1 MKSPNYVLKE
11 ARWFACFDDSGQIVP
26 CAESLAG
33 IYFQDVRLVSG
44 LQYRFEDID
53 FSALWVDD
61 SQTHRLRFHCTN
73 QSFMTRFTPG
83 ALELCVDK
91 FTVSD
96 GYIERLEFVNRA
108 EFAIEGHFEISLQLD
123 FSDLIEVRQILRDRW
138 EREWNVRQVDEYTI
152 NAHYKGRTGYLV
164 STAVRCD
171 RPIELR
177 EQARLAFPI
186 ALEPDERWN
195 LELTIGASIGGADV
209 QMPEPAASEQRLEAA
224 VHDWRASLT
233 HIETDN
239 EEVNRVLARSA
250 DDLRALWLGS
260 DDSGCFAAGIPH
272 FVACFG
278 RDSLIASFEFLMMN
292 SRQAKSTLRELARH
306 QGQKINRQS
315 EEEPGKIH
323 HEIRGGERSDPAVY
337 PYTYGTVDAS
347 PLFVVL
353 LDHYLLWT
361 GDIDFV
367 REMEPILRGI
377 LEWCAQYGD
386 IDQDGFIEYE
396 NLKEGQ
402 LGLTHRGWKDGEPAA
417 VTMSDGTLPS
427 FPIAMVE
434 VQGYYYDALV
444 GLARMFDLLGDQQTA
459 KRCNQAAEALKRKFN
474 EQFWWP
480 EEQFFAMALDG
491 DKNIV
496 DSVGSNAG
504 HCLMGDLV
512 DPDKRKLL
520 ARRFLQ
526 DDLFSGFGVRT
537 LSTHARGY
545 SAARYQRGAVWAHD
559 NALIAY
565 GLSRHGD
572 TREANRIA
580 SGILQAAAQFPN
592 GRLPE
597 LFSGLSR
604 HATNDK
610 VVPIP
615 IACQPQGWAAASPFL
630 LLQAVLGIF
639 PDALNRRI
647 TVRPDLVGAP
657 FARVS
662 VRDLAFAG
670 GALSMEFTVRDG
682 RTIADIVEQDGDFDI
697 RIEQAKPSTLDH

>member
-33 IYFQDVRLVSG
+33 IYFQDVQLVSG
-44 LQYRFEDID
+44 LQYRFEDVD

-83 ALELCVDK
+83 ALELRVDK

-108 EFAIEGHFEISLQLD
+108 EFAIAGHFEIGLHLD

-138 EREWNVRQVDEYTI
+138 EREWIVRQVDENTI
-152 NAHYKGRTGYLV
+152 DAHYKGRTGYLV
-164 STAVRCD
+164 STVVRCD
-171 RPIELR
+171 RPIKLR

-186 ALEPDERWN
+186 ALEPGERWN

-209 QMPEPAASEQRLEAA
+209 QMPEPAASERRLEAA
-224 VHDWRASLT
+224 VRDWRASLT

-239 EEVNRVLARSA
+239 EAVNRVLARSA

-278 RDSLIASFEFLMMN
+278 RDSLITSFEFLIMN
-292 SRQAKSTLRELARH
+292 PRQAKSTLRELARH
-306 QGQKINRQS
+306 QGEKINRQS

-353 LDHYLLWT
+353 LDHYLSWT

-396 NLKEGQ
+396 NLKGGQ

-444 GLARMFDLLGDQQTA
+444 GFARMFDLLGDQQIAERCTRKA
-459 KRCNQAAEALKRKFN
+459 ATLKQEFNKR
-474 EQFWWP
+474 FWWP

-496 DSVGSNAG
+496 DSVGTNAG

-537 LSTHARGY
+537 LSTHARAY

-565 GLSRHGD
+565 GLSRHGY
-572 TREANRIA
+572 TREANRVA

-597 LFSGLSR
+597 LFSGMSR
-604 HATNDK
+604 QATHDQ

-647 TVRPDLVGAP
+647 TVRPDLAGAP

-670 GALSMEFTVRDG
+670 GTFSFDVTLCQGHTTTDG
-682 RTIADIVEQDGDFDI
+682 IEKQGDFEV
-697 RIEQAKPSTLDH
+697 RIEPASSLGSA

>member
-1 MKSPNYVLKE
+1 M
-11 ARWFACFDDSGQIVP
+11 
-26 CAESLAG
+26 
-33 IYFQDVRLVSG
+33 
-44 LQYRFEDID
+44 
-53 FSALWVDD
+53 VD
-61 SQTHRLRFHCTN
+61 
-73 QSFMTRFTPG
+73 
-83 ALELCVDK
+83 
-91 FTVSD
+91 
-96 GYIERLEFVNRA
+96 
-108 EFAIEGHFEISLQLD
+108 
-123 FSDLIEVRQILRDRW
+123 
-138 EREWNVRQVDEYTI
+138 
-152 NAHYKGRTGYLV
+152 
-164 STAVRCD
+164 
-171 RPIELR
+171 
-177 EQARLAFPI
+177 
-186 ALEPDERWN
+186 
-195 LELTIGASIGGADV
+195 
-209 QMPEPAASEQRLEAA
+209 
-224 VHDWRASLT
+224 
-233 HIETDN
+233 
-239 EEVNRVLARSA
+239 
-250 DDLRALWLGS
+250 
-260 DDSGCFAAGIPH
+260 
-272 FVACFG
+272 
-278 RDSLIASFEFLMMN
+278 
-292 SRQAKSTLRELARH
+292 
-306 QGQKINRQS
+306 
-315 EEEPGKIH
+315 